1 MKNFNKK
8 LSIVIACYN
17 SENSIRFV
25 VDNLLKSLNS
35 IGAIYEL
42 ILVNDGSKDGTL
54 KVIYSLCELN
64 PNVKGVNLSKN
75 FGQQQAMLA
84 GFKFA
89 SGDLIVYCD
98 DDGES
103 PVGEL
108 KKFLS
113 KIEEGFDMV
122 WAKYPSQKRGFF
134 NRTGAYIN
142 NMMLKYIF
150 DKPKNLS
157 FGNMWVAKKFIIQE
171 ALKCPNPKP
180 YLGGVYLTITS
191 NMANVQCEQGK
202 RLRGISN
209 YSYSKLIGVWLN
221 GFTAFSIAPL
231 RVASIIGFL
240 TAIIGFT
247 FMSYL
252 IGSKIAKPEIVI
264 GYSSIMS
271 SILFIGGMVM
281 IMIGL
286 LGEYI
291 GRIYI
296 NVNNVPQFVVKEK
309 INIENG

>member
-1 MKNFNKK
+1 MSAK
-8 LSIVIACYN
+8 
-17 SENSIRFV
+17 
-25 VDNLLKSLNS
+25 
-35 IGAIYEL
+35 YEV
-42 ILVNDGSKDGTL
+42 ILVNDGSKDQTL
-54 KVIYSLCELN
+54 EVIYSLCELN

-103 PVGEL
+103 PVKEL
-108 KKFLS
+108 DKFIE
-113 KIEEGFDMV
+113 KIEQGYDMV
-122 WAKYPSQKRGFF
+122 WANYPDQKRKFF
-134 NRTGAYIN
+134 NRIGAYIN
-142 NMMLKYIF
+142 NIMLKFIF
-150 DKPKNLS
+150 DKPKDLN
-157 FGNMWVAKKFIIQE
+157 FGNMWIAKKFIIQE
-171 ALKCPNPKP
+171 AIKCPNPKP

-191 NMANVQCEQGK
+191 NMANVQCDKSE
-202 RLRGISN
+202 RLRGVSN
-209 YSYSKLIGVWLN
+209 YSYIKLIGVWLN

-231 RVASIIGFL
+231 RLASIIGFL
-240 TAIIGFT
+240 TAIVGFT

-252 IGSKIAKPEIVI
+252 IGRKLGNPEIVI

-271 SILFIGGMVM
+271 VILFVGGMLM
-281 IMIGL
+281 IMIGM

-309 INIENG
+309 INLNNG